1 MPKQK
6 IAFSEISS
14 ESRLAALSSLGVFL
28 LQLVVFSIA
37 VIANPHAHVIPQL
50 RESKCVCRAV
60 SAKDVT
66 ETKC

>member
-1 MPKQK
+1 
-6 IAFSEISS
+6 
-14 ESRLAALSSLGVFL
+14 

-66 ETKC
+66 EMKC